1 MNQLIGTIRF
11 PNLNIVLEH
20 VGKEITILGFSIHF
34 YGIIIA
40 LGFLAGLA
48 MAMHE
53 AKRTEQ
59 NPEDYLDYMLWM
71 VIPAIIGARLYY
83 VIFSWEDYK
92 DNLLSIFAVRQG
104 GLAIYGTIR
113 FPNLNI
119 VLEHVGK
126 EITILGFSIHFYGII
141 IALGFLAGLAMAMH
155 EAKRTEQNPEDYL
168 DYMLWMVIPAIIG
181 ARLYYVIF
189 SWEDYKDNLLSIFA
203 VRQGGLAIYG
213 GVIAAVLVLI
223 IFCKIRRKSFF
234 LMADTMVM
242 GLLIGQIMG
251 RWGNFFNR
259 EAFGGYTD
267 GLFAMQIPIAD
278 ASYTTPELLQKAV
291 TIGVIDYIQV
301 QPTFLYE
308 GLWNLA
314 VLLLIFFFW
323 RKKKKFDGELLCV
336 YLAGYGL
343 GRCWIEG
350 MRTDQLLLGSTS
362 IPVSQVLAGVLAII
376 GISVIVVKRIRMR
389 KTGLSFR
396 K

>member
-34 YGIIIA
+34 YGTIIA
-40 LGFLAGLA
+40 LG
-48 MAMHE
+48 
-53 AKRTEQ
+53 
-59 NPEDYLDYMLWM
+59 
-71 VIPAIIGARLYY
+71 
-83 VIFSWEDYK
+83 S
-92 DNLLSIFAVRQG
+92 
-104 GLAIYGTIR
+104 
-113 FPNLNI
+113 
-119 VLEHVGK
+119 
-126 EITILGFSIHFYGII
+126 
-141 IALGFLAGLAMAMH
+141 LAGLAMAMH

-291 TIGVIDYIQV
+291 TIGGIDYIQV

>member
-1 MNQLIGTIRF
+1 MNQLI
-11 PNLNIVLEH
+11 
-20 VGKEITILGFSIHF
+20 
-34 YGIIIA
+34 
-40 LGFLAGLA
+40 
-48 MAMHE
+48 
-53 AKRTEQ
+53 
-59 NPEDYLDYMLWM
+59 
-71 VIPAIIGARLYY
+71 
-83 VIFSWEDYK
+83 
-92 DNLLSIFAVRQG
+92 
-104 GLAIYGTIR
+104 GTIR

-267 GLFAMQIPIAD
+267 GLLAMQIPIAD

-291 TIGVIDYIQV
+291 TIGGIDYIQV

>member
-1 MNQLIGTIRF
+1 MNQLI
-11 PNLNIVLEH
+11 
-20 VGKEITILGFSIHF
+20 
-34 YGIIIA
+34 
-40 LGFLAGLA
+40 
-48 MAMHE
+48 
-53 AKRTEQ
+53 
-59 NPEDYLDYMLWM
+59 
-71 VIPAIIGARLYY
+71 
-83 VIFSWEDYK
+83 
-92 DNLLSIFAVRQG
+92 
-104 GLAIYGTIR
+104 GTIR

-291 TIGVIDYIQV
+291 TIGGIDYIQV

>member
-59 NPEDYLDYMLWM
+59 NPEDYLDYMLW
-71 VIPAIIGARLYY
+71 V
-83 VIFSWEDYK
+83 
-92 DNLLSIFAVRQG
+92 
-104 GLAIYGTIR
+104 
-113 FPNLNI
+113 
-119 VLEHVGK
+119 
-126 EITILGFSIHFYGII
+126 
-141 IALGFLAGLAMAMH
+141 
-155 EAKRTEQNPEDYL
+155 
-168 DYMLWMVIPAIIG
+168 VIPAIIG

-223 IFCKIRRKSFF
+223 IFCKRRGKSFF

-267 GLFAMQIPIAD
+267 GLLAMQIPIAD

-291 TIGVIDYIQV
+291 TIGGIDYIQV

-323 RKKKKFDGELLCV
+323 KKKKKFDGELLCV

-376 GISVIVVKRIRMR
+376 GISVIIVKRIRMR

-396 K
+396 KR

>member
-92 DNLLSIFAVRQG
+92 DNF
-104 GLAIYGTIR
+104 
-113 FPNLNI
+113 
-119 VLEHVGK
+119 
-126 EITILGFSIHFYGII
+126 
-141 IALGFLAGLAMAMH
+141 
-155 EAKRTEQNPEDYL
+155 
-168 DYMLWMVIPAIIG
+168 
-181 ARLYYVIF
+181 
-189 SWEDYKDNLLSIFA
+189 LSIFA

-291 TIGVIDYIQV
+291 TIGGIDYIQV

-350 MRTDQLLLGSTS
+350 MRTDQLLLGNTS

>member
-92 DNLLSIFAVRQG
+92 DNF
-104 GLAIYGTIR
+104 
-113 FPNLNI
+113 
-119 VLEHVGK
+119 
-126 EITILGFSIHFYGII
+126 
-141 IALGFLAGLAMAMH
+141 
-155 EAKRTEQNPEDYL
+155 
-168 DYMLWMVIPAIIG
+168 
-181 ARLYYVIF
+181 
-189 SWEDYKDNLLSIFA
+189 LSIFA

-291 TIGVIDYIQV
+291 TIGGIDYIQV

>member
-1 MNQLIGTIRF
+1 MNQLI
-11 PNLNIVLEH
+11 
-20 VGKEITILGFSIHF
+20 
-34 YGIIIA
+34 
-40 LGFLAGLA
+40 
-48 MAMHE
+48 
-53 AKRTEQ
+53 
-59 NPEDYLDYMLWM
+59 
-71 VIPAIIGARLYY
+71 
-83 VIFSWEDYK
+83 
-92 DNLLSIFAVRQG
+92 
-104 GLAIYGTIR
+104 GTIR